1 MIISAGGLRQQW
13 KPRWGVYDKSQCKL
27 RFYKSDFEEDIVGEI
42 DVLSGTFTYDLENDQ
57 NGQFKIWKVSLK
69 VNCYAGTKSISL

>member
-1 MIISAGGLRQQW
+1 MVLSVSGNISVLVISAGGLRQQW

-42 DVLSGTFTYDLENDQ
+42 DVLSATFTYDLENDQ
-57 NGQFKIWKVSLK
+57 NGQFKIW
-69 VNCYAGTKSISL
+69 